1 MEILVSVLVLLVGL
15 LGGTLV
21 FQKKKKP
28 PSFQEWS
35 EIYFDGYNSGIK
47 SASDV
52 LESFAFDKATRP
64 AALRWSGLV
73 LKLQQPWRAK
83 YESGES

>member
-15 LGGTLV
+15 LGGWIV
-21 FQKKKKP
+21 FPKKKKP

-47 SASDV
+47 NASDV
-52 LESFAFDKATRP
+52 LESFAFDEATRS
-64 AALRWSGLV
+64 AALRWSGLIRT
-73 LKLQQPWRAK
+73 LQRPHRAK
-83 YESGES
+83 RESSKR